1 MTRLLEILAPVSA
14 ALAIGLFA
22 LLPDAPSEPARDWPA
37 LPALEKLALDEVP
50 AGETLHWRDDTLG
63 YEAKLTAEQPYLDDE
78 GRVCRSFERLIQA
91 VGDGTIGTNPDNSS
105 RHLACR
111 QGDGSWRSAAAPARD
126 GPGWTQ
132 TAWSRLF
139 GPGETGTQLSEAAD

>member
-22 LLPDAPSEPARDWPA
+22 LLPDAPSQPAHDWPA
-37 LPALEKLALDEVP
+37 LPALEKLALDDVP

-63 YEAKLTAEQPYLDDE
+63 FEATVTAAQPYIDHT
-78 GRVCRSFERLIQA
+78 GRVCRSFERLILA
-91 VGDGTIGTNPDNSS
+91 VGDGTDETGPS

-111 QGDGSWRSAAAPARD
+111 DGDGSWRSASASAASSD
-126 GPGWTQ
+126 GTSRGPWN
-132 TAWSRLF
+132 RLF
-139 GPGETGTQLSEAAD
+139 GHPETGVQLAETGN